1 VRKKKVADGEDAGR
15 HALNA
20 DSHAAGPGPTT
31 QTVGK
36 DTQGIDEWRVAQ
48 NDPSWAAEESAG
60 RTEASQSVSRR
71 SSVALEGHIASADL
85 LNPSDA
91 LDLLAHVAD
100 LDPSGKGKQSMQQLG
115 RNARQDSGGSA
126 VNYPPISDGA
136 LAYADAASLLQQ

>member
-1 VRKKKVADGEDAGR
+1 MRKKRVAEGEDAGYP
-15 HALNA
+15 LN
-20 DSHAAGPGPTT
+20 DNSHAAGPGPTT
-31 QTVGK
+31 QAVGK

-48 NDPSWAAEESAG
+48 NDQSWAADESAG
-60 RTEASQSVSRR
+60 RTEASRSVSRR

-100 LDPSGKGKQSMQQLG
+100 LDPSGKEKQSMQQRG
-115 RNARQDSGGSA
+115 RNARHDSGSSP
-126 VNYPPISDGA
+126 VNYPPISNGA